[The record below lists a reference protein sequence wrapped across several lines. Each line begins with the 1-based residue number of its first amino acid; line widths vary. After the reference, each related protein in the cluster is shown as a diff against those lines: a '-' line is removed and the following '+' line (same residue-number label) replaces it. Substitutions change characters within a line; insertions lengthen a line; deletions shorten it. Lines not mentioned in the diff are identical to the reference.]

1 MDYWEYKGYKGSVE
15 YSKEDDHLYGKV
27 SGMGNKALILYE
39 GSTIKKKS
47 EAHLTLASDY
57 QYERQAGLEPVTLS
71 LGS

>member
-39 GSTIKKKS
+39 GSTIKKKIRS
-47 EAHLTLASDY
+47 
-57 QYERQAGLEPVTLS
+57 S
-71 LGS
+71 LYISL